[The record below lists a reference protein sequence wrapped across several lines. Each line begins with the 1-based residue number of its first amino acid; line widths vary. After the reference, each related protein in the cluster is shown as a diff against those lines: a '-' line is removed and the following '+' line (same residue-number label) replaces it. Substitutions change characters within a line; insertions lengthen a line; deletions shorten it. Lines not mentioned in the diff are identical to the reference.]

1 MNNSYL
7 RRKEA
12 TKLLGIHY
20 HTLYKLARKKEIETV
35 KIGSRQL
42 YSQKTNFG
50 DSKICFFA
58 LLGANSNLRFSLKLE
73 FEI

>member
-7 RRKEA
+7 TRKEA

-20 HTLYKLARKKEIETV
+20 HTLYKLAKKKEIETV

-42 YSQKTNFG
+42 YNVNKYLQSKKIININQVRR
-50 DSKICFFA
+50 KICYCRV
-58 LLGANSNLRFSLKLE
+58 SS
-73 FEI
+73 